1 MIELLLN
8 IQTEETTE
16 ADSMD
21 VHDPILKCVN
31 EILREQ
37 THITGETNQ
46 LNVALSKLTNDV
58 RIMFF
63 TRSAATFDD
72 HRLNSALTCLRKP
85 GAFALSLITTATSE
99 AGISPLFTAS
109 TSATIFDPGRKLE
122 CRSSFLKEIED
133 PVRVRVVD
141 HVRVFR
147 VLDIPDTCQAA
158 WLGHHGLADL
168 ESR

>member
-1 MIELLLN
+1 
-8 IQTEETTE
+8 
-16 ADSMD
+16 MD
-21 VHDPILKCVN
+21 ICNPILKCVN

-37 THITGETNQ
+37 THITVRQTN
-46 LNVALSKLTNDV
+46 STSRKKLTNDV

-133 PVRVRVVD
+133 RYESVV
-141 HVRVFR
+141 
-147 VLDIPDTCQAA
+147 
-158 WLGHHGLADL
+158 G
-168 ESR
+168 SR